1 MQIKLIIIFLCLA
14 LQMNLKSQNSMK
26 INVIDIYWEDDK
38 LEYVDK
44 GITKN
49 YSWST
54 LTKYDN
60 GKRIE
65 MIAYGSTNSKIDR
78 KNTYEYSDSL
88 LIKEGIFF
96 PNEDR
101 PNQYTIYE
109 YDQKGNN
116 TRKTDRNKQDEI
128 QYDYQYSYNE
138 INQLIEQIAYNFLG
152 NPTMKIDYKYDHKGN
167 LIEEKRKDYFDDDS
181 LVKYKY
187 DHKGNE
193 IDKQYFSPIS
203 ELRNHWKSEYN
214 NEGLKI
220 KSEFWIK
227 GVKCINLTNFIHDIE
242 NGIEKRILLNPE
254 DNSQKKQIIKT
265 TLDEYG
271 NWIEKRIE
279 EDGILKSVHKRI
291 IEYAI

>member
-1 MQIKLIIIFLCLA
+1 MKIKLIIILLCLA
-14 LQMNLKSQNSMK
+14 IQMNLISQNSMIK
-26 INVIDIYWEDDK
+26 NVVDIYWEDDK
-38 LEYVDK
+38 LEYIDK
-44 GITKN
+44 GYSKN

-65 MIAYGSTNSKIDR
+65 MIAYGLNNSKIDR
-78 KNTYEYSDSL
+78 KNTYEYRDSL
-88 LIKEGIFF
+88 LIKEEIFF

-109 YDQKGNN
+109 YDLKGNN

-128 QYDYQYSYNE
+128 QYDYQYSYNGK
-138 INQLIEQIAYNFLG
+138 NQLIEQIAYNYLG
-152 NPTMKIDYKYDHKGN
+152 DPTMKIDYKYDQKGN

-187 DHKGNE
+187 DEKGNE

-214 NEGLKI
+214 IEGLKI
-220 KSEFWIK
+220 RSEFWVK
-227 GVKCINLTNFIHDIE
+227 GIKCINRTKFKYDSE
-242 NGIEKRILLNPE
+242 SGIETRILINPE
-254 DNSQKKQIIKT
+254 DNSQKEQVIQ
-265 TLDEYG
+265 TLEDQYG
-271 NWIEKRIE
+271 NWIEKKILE
-279 EDGILKSVHKRI
+279 NGKLKSVHKRQ